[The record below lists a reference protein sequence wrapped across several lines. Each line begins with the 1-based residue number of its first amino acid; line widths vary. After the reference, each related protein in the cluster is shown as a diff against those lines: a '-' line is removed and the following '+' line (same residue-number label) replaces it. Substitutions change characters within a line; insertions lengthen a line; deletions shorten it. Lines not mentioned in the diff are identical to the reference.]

1 MDEKNYQVEKT
12 FFGGTIPGMQV
23 IASNGA
29 IVKVVFNIVMQT
41 EQGTLRK
48 LARWI
53 ENGGQ
58 EKEVA
63 TNG

>member
-1 MDEKNYQVEKT
+1 MDEQNYQVEKT

-29 IVKVVFNIVMQT
+29 IVKVVFNIVMQR
-41 EQGTLRK
+41 EEDTLRR

-53 ENGGQ
+53 EDGGHGP
-58 EKEVA
+58 EVA
-63 TNG
+63 NG